1 MWRKM
6 DKVSI
11 IIPVYNV
18 ESYLDR
24 CLQSVVGQ
32 TVPEI
37 EILCIEDGSTDHSPA
52 ILEKWAKADSRIKVI
67 HKKNGG
73 ISSARNIGLGLAQGP
88 YLLFVDSDDWIEP
101 DTVETALSHMKG
113 EVDIVCWGA
122 EIIAEGLPSDHPGV
136 IQAKKYHK
144 IQLTGEKEITNDIV
158 KRSTVTVWN
167 KLWKKSIL
175 DQFGIRFTEGRCFED
190 NDFTLMYFVH
200 CRKGVYLDRYLYHY
214 IQRPHSVM
222 DQLTQGTFCHTI
234 DYLYVFDRLYHH
246 MVKYH
251 MAEQWAS
258 LLTHRYSVQLRI
270 AYRSAPVELK
280 KEIRNCA
287 SQLAVGYND
296 RFFMTDCVKNVRQ
309 KNYALVQELNDADVS
324 LQTGRAEQENAQLSS
339 NRFQGGWKCLQ
350 DHGLSYTIK
359 RTIEHFGIDMGTGDF
374 RKNQ

>member
-1 MWRKM
+1 MI
-6 DKVSI
+6 KVTI

-18 ESYLDR
+18 ENYLNR

-37 EILCIEDGSTDHSPA
+37 EILCIDDGSTDQSPA
-52 ILEKWAKADSRIKVI
+52 ILEKWAKVDSRIKVI

-73 ISSARNIGLGLAQGP
+73 ISLARNLGLGMAQGP

-122 EIIAEGLPSDHPGV
+122 EIIAEGLPSDHSGV

-175 DQFGIRFTEGRCFED
+175 DQFGIRFTEGRYFED
-190 NDFTLMYFVH
+190 NDFTFMYFVH

-222 DQLTQGTFCHTI
+222 DHLTQGTFC
-234 DYLYVFDRLYHH
+234 H

-287 SQLAVGYND
+287 SQLAAGYDD
-296 RFFMTDCVKNVRQ
+296 RFFTTNCVKNVRQ

-324 LQTGRAEQENAQLSS
+324 LQTGRAEQENAQSSS
-339 NRFQGGWKCLQ
+339 NRFQGGWKCLLE
-350 DHGLSYTIK
+350 HGVAYTIQ

-374 RKNQ
+374 

>member
-1 MWRKM
+1 M

-122 EIIAEGLPSDHPGV
+122 EIIAEGLPSDHLGV

-144 IQLTGEKEITNDIV
+144 IQLTGEKAISNDIV

-175 DQFGIRFTEGRCFED
+175 DQFGIRFTEGRYFED

-200 CRKGVYLDRYLYHY
+200 CRKGFYLDRYLYHY
-214 IQRPHSVM
+214 IQRSHSVM

-234 DYLYVFDRLYHH
+234 DYLYLFDSLYHH

-270 AYRSAPVELK
+270 AYQSAPNGLK
-280 KEIRNCA
+280 PQIREIATQLTA
-287 SQLAVGYND
+287 SYED
-296 RFFMTDCVKNVRQ
+296 RFFTSDCVKNVRQ
-309 KNYALVQELNDADVS
+309 RKYSLIREMNDVFIPSKPDS
-324 LQTGRAEQENAQLSS
+324 NKLKQSS
-339 NRFQGGWKCLQ
+339 HSCNRIQKIWKCLQ
-350 DHGLSYTIK
+350 RHGLLYTIK
-359 RTIEHFGIDMGTGDF
+359 RIVENVSIDMKIEDF
-374 RKNQ
+374 YKNR

>member
-136 IQAKKYHK
+136 LQAKKYHK

-175 DQFGIRFTEGRCFED
+175 DQFSIRFTEDRYFED
-190 NDFTLMYFVH
+190 NDFTLMYFTH

-214 IQRPHSVM
+214 VQRPRSVM
-222 DQLTQGTFCHTI
+222 DQLTRGTFHHSI
-234 DYLYVFDRLYHH
+234 DYLYIFDRMYHH
-246 MVKYH
+246 LVKYH
-251 MAEQWAS
+251 LAEQWKS

-270 AYRSAPVELK
+270 AYQSAPVELK
-280 KEIRNCA
+280 EEIRKCA
-287 SQLAVGYND
+287 SQLAVGYDD
-296 RFFMTDCVKNVRQ
+296 RFFTTDCMKNVRQ
-309 KNYALVQELNDADVS
+309 KNYPLVKELNDADVS
-324 LQTGRAEQENAQLSS
+324 LQTRHAEQKNVQSFRNKLQ
-339 NRFQGGWKCLQ
+339 RGWKCLQ
-350 DHGLSYTIK
+350 DHGFLYTIK
-359 RTIEHFGIDMGTGDF
+359 RTIKYFGIDMRTGDY